1 VLLPART
8 ACSDFLKGGGA
19 MFKEM
24 IDDAATACEAAT
36 ATCPCVNGGTCEEDA
51 GGAGGASG
59 HRRQLQGMRCACR
72 PGFSG
77 DVCQYATGSMA
88 GAGCVTT
95 LPLITATIEGMLN
108 PGKWKAVLASAAA
121 QGRAV
126 AGVLDVVAGLL
137 RDGAGHHLGLE
148 GEVDLGFGHMVFSE
162 TEPPNMFADMVCSG

>member
-36 ATCPCVNGGTCEEDA
+36 ATCPCVNGGTCEEDLA

-77 DVCQYATGSMA
+77 EVCQYATGSMA

-121 QGRAV
+121 LFGDLSTV
-126 AGVLDVVAGLL
+126 G
-137 RDGAGHHLGLE
+137 LGL
-148 GEVDLGFGHMVFSE
+148 GRTVALHHRAHPLHTISANIFGGSVSE
-162 TEPPNMFADMVCSG
+162 KTM